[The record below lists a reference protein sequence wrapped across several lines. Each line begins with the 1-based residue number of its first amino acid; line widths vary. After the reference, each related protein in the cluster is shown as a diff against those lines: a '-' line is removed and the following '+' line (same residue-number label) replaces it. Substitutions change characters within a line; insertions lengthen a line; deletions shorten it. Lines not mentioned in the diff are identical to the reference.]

1 MPWVEVFAALVVSH
15 LAGDYL
21 LQTDWQAVHKRGGLA
36 RGQPVAR
43 RALLSHIASYTLAFV
58 PMLIWLGGHSELAIV
73 WVIALIAVPHAIQ
86 DDGRLLGQY
95 LRQVKGVADDSAS
108 FGMVAGTVD
117 QTFHVLTLFLIALLA
132 GS

>member
-36 RGQPVAR
+36 RGRPVAR

-58 PMLIWLGGHSELAIV
+58 PMLIWLGGHSELPIV